1 MPKTPRADAK
11 SKALRDNGCL
21 NKKPQAVSDP
31 LFAGSAFFD
40 PRDVVQ
46 VKYEMVRRVE
56 VDSHTVS
63 SAAASF
69 GFSRPSFY
77 QAQAAVTREGLS
89 GLVPK
94 KRGPH
99 GGHKLTEEVMLF
111 VEKARASTVEVTVE
125 QLAES
130 VRERFGLTVHP
141 RSVERALVRRA
152 KKAS

>member
-11 SKALRDNGCL
+11 SKALRDDGCL
-21 NKKPQAVSDP
+21 NRRPQAVTDA
-31 LFAGSAFFD
+31 LFTASSFFD
-40 PRDVVQ
+40 PRDLVQ

-77 QAQAAVTREGLS
+77 QAQAAVMREGLA

-94 KRGPH
+94 KRGPR
-99 GGHKLTEEVMLF
+99 GGHKLTEEVMVF
-111 VEKARASTVEVTVE
+111 IEQARTSNAEMSLP
-125 QLAES
+125 QLAAS
-130 VRERFGLTVHP
+130 VRKRFGLSVHP
-141 RSVERALVRRA
+141 RSLERALERRT
-152 KKAS
+152 KKAR